1 MYYLCTKK
9 KYIRSN
15 MQNIQDENRGLG
27 LGGTTLC
34 AFGFLAFVL
43 VDFTATKVHFV
54 HFDAAIERNGIVLCV
69 QGTNFVQHVPSGL
82 LSDLTVTGE
91 LVRGNALLV

>member
-1 MYYLCTKK
+1 
-9 KYIRSN
+9 